1 MTKIS
6 IYELFEGYSQ
16 ALKNA
21 ELYAENIAHILQKV
35 ISKHIPDLE
44 ITVGGIEVG
53 IEFLVFN
60 SRTYCVGNDKTDEET
75 PISLQSVIISV
86 FPDIIGSH
94 FHLDTDFGVYL
105 DEKTAKAVKREL
117 RKLKSA
123 TVSTDWISDSLEMSE

>member
-16 ALKNA
+16 ALKDA
-21 ELYAENIAHILQKV
+21 ELYAENIAHILQTV

-44 ITVGGIEVG
+44 ITVGGIEIG
-53 IEFLVFN
+53 IESLVFN
-60 SRTYCVGNDKTDEET
+60 SRTYCIGNDKADDEN

-86 FPDIIGSH
+86 FPEIENSY

-105 DEKTAKAVKREL
+105 DEKTAKAIKKDL